1 MTGGYAVG
9 YDAIRT
15 SIPSLPKGAQVYA
28 GYSTG
33 FGDIPWSEQDFAQH
47 ATALGPCLRI
57 DQDPA
62 ASDPTA
68 DYLDVERGAATFG
81 DCAWWAK
88 RALADFKSGR
98 RPGQRPPAIY
108 MSASNVTTVV
118 NALISGGV
126 TSGVGL
132 VVANWSIGEAQAV
145 HDVLAAAGP
154 FPVVGVQ
161 WADPG
166 PYDANVFSREW
177 LARQSGKPAPPHPKP
192 EPPPL
197 PKPPPPPEPAPPPAP
212 APAPDW
218 TATLMSNLPTLAQ
231 GAQDHA
237 GGVFWVHRIQALTHL
252 LGDICNLGDA
262 KAVVYD
268 GDFGPATHAGVAQ
281 IQGYFGLHIDGI
293 VGPKTWTALIAGRHG

>member
-1 MTGGYAVG
+1 VTGGYAVG

-15 SIPSLPKGAQVYA
+15 SIPSLPRGAQVYA

-33 FGDIPWSEQDFAQH
+33 SGVVPWSEQDFADH

-68 DYLDVERGAATFG
+68 DILDVERGAATFS

-88 RALADFKSGR
+88 RALADFKAGR
-98 RPGQRPPAIY
+98 RPGQRSPAIY

-132 VVANWSIGEAQAV
+132 VVANWSIGEPQAV

-161 WADPG
+161 WADDG
-166 PYDANVFSREW
+166 AFDADVFSREW
-177 LARQSGKPAPPHPKP
+177 LARQSGKPAPHPPPKP
-192 EPPPL
+192 PAPL
-197 PKPPPPPEPAPPPAP
+197 PKPPPPPEPHPQPPP

-231 GAQDHA
+231 GAQDHPN
-237 GGVFWVHRIQALTHL
+237 GVFYVHRLQALVHL
-252 LGDICNLGDA
+252 IGDICNLGDA
-262 KAVVYD
+262 KAVQYD
-268 GDFGPATHAGVAQ
+268 GDFGPATHAGVIQ
-281 IQGYFGLHIDGI
+281 VQGYYQLAMDGV
-293 VGPKTWTALIAGRHG
+293 VGRATWTALIAGRHG